1 MENNRLAQ
9 QFDLYTR
16 WRQSIADVLGEYRRW
31 LADKQLSDVQIE
43 ERIQQQLNRLREDK
57 LNVAFVAEFSRGKS
71 ELINA
76 IFFSGYGH
84 RLLPSGAGRTTMC
97 PTELRYDNGKP
108 VSLSLLPIETSTHQ
122 ISITEY
128 RRTPQAW
135 SVVEFDAHSRESM
148 VEAFKEV
155 SRTRRVTVEEAQSL
169 GLYHP
174 EQPDDAMLIGQDG
187 LLEIPCWRYAV
198 INFPHPLLKQGLVI
212 LDTPGL
218 NAIGAEPE
226 LTMSMLPNAH
236 AVLFI
241 LGADTGVTK
250 SEMEVWRRYISGA
263 RWKQKGRMAVLNK
276 IDGLWDPLKTD
287 DQVETEL
294 YRQLQNTAE
303 LLGLPR
309 DQILP
314 TSAQKGLLAK
324 VKGDQVLLQK
334 SRLLQLERNLSDELI
349 PAKQEIVRES
359 IQGEI
364 EDMMQQTRITLE
376 TRLQSVLDQTDE
388 LRCLQGKNE
397 DVIAQMMRKV
407 KQDKVNFEVG
417 LQRYQALRSV
427 FSVQSNQLFHHL
439 GMPALK
445 TKVRE
450 TRDTMMKAA
459 FTKTMRQAMD
469 DFFSDLKRRMMDADV
484 HVLEIKKMM
493 EAMYEKFSK
502 EHGLL
507 QKTPPPFSTSRYLK
521 ALNKLETIYRDQFN
535 TTFNMIAHEKLTL
548 TSKFFETLASHV
560 ILEYEAANRDTES
573 WLKAVIAPMESQ
585 MREHHVQLKRRVE
598 SIKRIYQAT
607 DTLEERI
614 ADLEQVELSI
624 RQQLAEL
631 DQLNGKAMFA
641 LAHEEVIVQAA

>member
-16 WRQSIADVLGEYRRW
+16 WRDTIADVLGEYRRW
-31 LADKQLSDVQIE
+31 LADKQLSDVQLE

-57 LNVAFVAEFSRGKS
+57 LTVAFVAEFSRGKS

-76 IFFSGYGH
+76 IFFSDYGH

-97 PTELRYDNGKP
+97 PTELRYDLGKP
-108 VSLSLLPIETSTHQ
+108 VSLSLLPIESNANQ
-122 ISITEY
+122 ISISEY
-128 RRTPQAW
+128 RRMPQAW
-135 SVVEFDAHSRESM
+135 SVIEFDAHSRESM

-155 SRTRRVTVEEAQSL
+155 SRTRRVTREEAQTL

-174 EQPDDAMLIGQDG
+174 DHPDDLMLIGQDG
-187 LLEIPCWRYAV
+187 LMEIPCWRYAV
-198 INFPHPLLKQGLVI
+198 INFPHALLKQGLVI

-287 DQVETEL
+287 DEVQTEL
-294 YRQLQNTAE
+294 YRQLQTTAE
-303 LLGLPR
+303 LLGLAR
-309 DQILP
+309 EQILP

-324 VKGDQVLLQK
+324 VTGDHQLLAK
-334 SRLLQLERNLSDELI
+334 SRLLQLEKNLSEELI

-359 IQGEI
+359 IHSEI
-364 EDMMQQTRITLE
+364 EDMVAQTRSVLE
-376 TRLQSVLDQTDE
+376 TRLQSVIDQTEE

-427 FSVQSNQLFHHL
+427 FSVQSNQLFHQL

-445 TKVRE
+445 NKVRE
-450 TRDTMMKAA
+450 TRDNMMKAS

-469 DFFSDLKRRMMDADV
+469 DFFSDLKRRMMEADV

-535 TTFNMIAHEKLTL
+535 TTFNMIAHEKFTL

-560 ILEYEAANRDTES
+560 ILEYEAANRDAES

-631 DQLNGKAMFA
+631 DQLNGKALQA
-641 LAHEEVIVQAA
+641 LQHEELIVQAA